1 MMLSF
6 LFATNGFLTPLPAGG
21 NSGGTFWP
29 AVQSLAVLFLFVF
42 LRSRNKGISIGAYFS
57 NKFSRFNNWV
67 NSPEIVK
74 TSVQVFNKS
83 RESTSP
89 EASYATSKIYGDFVA
104 LSDSDGNLLAEV
116 PVKKIGEW
124 FWILLTVGVI
134 WKLSGN

>member
-1 MMLSF
+1 MEQVELFGLLFSLLLFFFCSSF
-6 LFATNGFLTPLPAGG
+6 LGQGIKAL
-21 NSGGTFWP
+21 
-29 AVQSLAVLFLFVF
+29 VLELI
-42 LRSRNKGISIGAYFS
+42 SRISFHDLII
-57 NKFSRFNNWV
+57 V